1 MPTVAQ
7 LKQQVDRIWVA
18 SFQTDL
24 ADTLAAH
31 LRRHALAGVQAA
43 LEAALVEELEAHR
56 QRERQSHPGV
66 LFQRSGTYT
75 RRVLTSHG
83 FIPDLHVPKL
93 RGGNA
98 DRPWHVLRR
107 YQLAMPLVLDQA
119 LYLYTLGLSLRDLQ
133 EALYVL
139 FGHVL
144 SREAVNRVTIAAQSP
159 METWRNRPITD
170 TPPILIVDGVWG
182 QVLFP
187 TGATWT
193 DQSGHERR
201 EMRGQDQVILTVM
214 GVWPDGRHQIIHY
227 QLATAEDTA
236 AWSELLTALIARGLD
251 ANAVQLVVSDGSTG
265 LPSALA
271 THLPHAK
278 QQRCVVHKIRG
289 LERVFCYRDLTLTD
303 PVTQEPLTHEAARRL
318 RRQQLSTDA
327 HAIFDAPTRAEAEAR
342 LAQFRTTWGTLEPEV
357 VRLLTKDVDTCLTF
371 YQCDHRLHPLIR
383 STNLLEIVFPQMT
396 KSGPRAGG
404 RGGDHIMDRHLVIRH
419 DHPIDQQLDQGPPL
433 RKRRGGQPCPHLR
446 TEGVDRV
453 RDRTQFDPLLREGLQ
468 LLQLASHAAGP
479 LRQIVVLAFKD
490 RQIDGGSQ
498 VGIQQPFLL
507 AGQLADRLLQPRAS
521 RLQFLGQPGPALRT
535 LERRPDLRRVG
546 EHGTKVGPHYRI
558 QLLGRRVAGG
568 AALGGWSAQ
577 HIGPPTT
584 QVPKFRPKSRPG
596 AAARAEH
603 VTMMVLVRTC
613 S

>member
-1 MPTVAQ
+1 MPTIAQ

-43 LEAALVEELEAHR
+43 LETALIEELEAHR
-56 QRERQSHPGV
+56 QRQCQSHLGV
-66 LFQRSGTYT
+66 ALQRSGSYT

-93 RGGNA
+93 RAGNA
-98 DRPWHVLRR
+98 NRPWQVLKR
-107 YQLAMPLVLDQA
+107 YQLAMPLLLDQA

-159 METWRNRPITD
+159 METWRTRAITD

-187 TGATWT
+187 SGATWT

-201 EMRGQDQVILTVM
+201 EMRAQDQVILTVM

-227 QLATAEDTA
+227 QLAAAEDTA
-236 AWSELLTALIARGLD
+236 GWSDLLAALIARGLD
-251 ANAVQLVVSDGSTG
+251 ASAVQLVVSDGSTG
-265 LPSALA
+265 LPAALS

-289 LERVFCYRDLTLTD
+289 LERAFCYRDLPTTD
-303 PVTQEPLTHEAARRL
+303 PVTQEPLTYEAARRL

-327 HAIFDAPTRAEAEAR
+327 HAIFEAPTRTQAEAR
-342 LAQFRTTWGTLEPEV
+342 LAQFRATWGTLESEV
-357 VRLLTKDVDTCLTF
+357 VRLLIKDVDACMTF

-383 STNLLEIVFPQMT
+383 STNLLERFFREFRT
-396 KSGPRAGG
+396 KSDEIGAFPN
-404 RGGDHIMDRHLVIRH
+404 DLSCLVVFHLIVIRDDAKH
-419 DHPIDQQLDQGPPL
+419 D
-433 RKRRGGQPCPHLR
+433 
-446 TEGVDRV
+446 
-453 RDRTQFDPLLREGLQ
+453 
-468 LLQLASHAAGP
+468 
-479 LRQIVVLAFKD
+479 
-490 RQIDGGSQ
+490 
-498 VGIQQPFLL
+498 
-507 AGQLADRLLQPRAS
+507 RA
-521 RLQFLGQPGPALRT
+521 QTAKTG
-535 LERRPDLRRVG
+535 
-546 EHGTKVGPHYRI
+546 
-558 QLLGRRVAGG
+558 
-568 AALGGWSAQ
+568 
-577 HIGPPTT
+577 
-584 QVPKFRPKSRPG
+584 
-596 AAARAEH
+596 
-603 VTMMVLVRTC
+603 
-613 S
+613 